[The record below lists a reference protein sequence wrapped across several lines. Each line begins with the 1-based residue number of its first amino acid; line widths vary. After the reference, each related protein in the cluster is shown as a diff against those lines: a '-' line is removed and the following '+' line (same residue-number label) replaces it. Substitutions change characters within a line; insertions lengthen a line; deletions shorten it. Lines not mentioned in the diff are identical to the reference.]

1 MTVRYVL
8 VNVAMVGLLATA
20 ACGGT
25 STTTT
30 PAGKPSG
37 SSAPY
42 SLYTHCGIDE
52 ANVGGRW
59 YRATE
64 PLSDGYG
71 NPPKGWDNP
80 QQKGEVTVVSDT
92 EVVFTDSAGHR
103 VTFVLRPYASGPL
116 QVCA

>member
-8 VNVAMVGLLATA
+8 VNVAMLSLVATA

-25 STTTT
+25 STTT

-52 ANVGGRW
+52 ANIGGRW

-64 PLSDGYG
+64 PLSDGSG

-80 QQKGEVTVVSDT
+80 QQNGEVTIVSDT

-103 VTFVLRPYASGPL
+103 VTFVLRPHASGPL
-116 QVCA
+116 HLCS